1 MSFLTFALSFIL
13 AYINTHLAKYPLNL
27 PLSAY
32 KSDYGK
38 YHLFLTCRRFCGKV
52 ENMYILGIETST
64 KTGSVAV
71 VSEEG
76 VIAQY
81 SLNIEITHSERLM
94 ATVDRVFKD
103 TGLAI
108 ADMGGFSV
116 SVGPGSFTGLRIGIS
131 TVKGLA
137 LATDKPVAAVPTLQA
152 LAWNLPVAAHPVC
165 PLLDARKNE
174 VYMAVYRYD
183 EAALVLLR
191 PETAMPVVK
200 LAGEI
205 IGKTIFTGEGSH
217 IYRREIEALFG
228 ARALFAPLSATL
240 PSAAAVAEIGLA
252 MIKGG
257 CQANPDALIPT
268 YIRRPEAEVAW
279 EKRQTSR

>member
-1 MSFLTFALSFIL
+1 
-13 AYINTHLAKYPLNL
+13 
-27 PLSAY
+27 
-32 KSDYGK
+32 
-38 YHLFLTCRRFCGKV
+38 
-52 ENMYILGIETST
+52 MYILGIETST

-94 ATVDRVFKD
+94 ATVDRVLKD

-108 ADMGGFSV
+108 ADMRGFSV
-116 SVGPGSFTGLRIGIS
+116 SAGPGSFTGLRIGIS

-137 LATDKPVAAVPTLQA
+137 LATDKPIAAVQTLQA

-174 VYMAVYRYD
+174 VYTAVYRYD
-183 EAALVLLR
+183 GAALVLLR
-191 PETAMPVVK
+191 PETAMPVAT
-200 LAGEI
+200 LADEI
-205 IGKTIFTGEGSH
+205 IGKTIFTGEGSL

-228 ARALFAPLSATL
+228 ARALFAPLAATL

-257 CQANPDALIPT
+257 CQTNPDALIPT

>member
-1 MSFLTFALSFIL
+1 
-13 AYINTHLAKYPLNL
+13 
-27 PLSAY
+27 
-32 KSDYGK
+32 
-38 YHLFLTCRRFCGKV
+38 
-52 ENMYILGIETST
+52 MYILGIETST

-94 ATVDRVFKD
+94 ATVDRVLKD

-116 SVGPGSFTGLRIGIS
+116 SIGPGSFTGLRIGIS

-152 LAWNLPVAAHPVC
+152 LAWNLPIAAHPVC

-174 VYMAVYRYD
+174 VYTAVYRYD

-191 PETAMPVVK
+191 PETAMPVGK
-200 LAGEI
+200 LADEI

-257 CQANPDALIPT
+257 YRANPDALIPT